1 MVERGR
7 KIHEVKKTWG
17 DPPPPP
23 PTPVSG
29 TGVQFNSLPTDR
41 RALLSERLE
50 QAIKIYVSSFKT
62 EKGFSPIGEFAPYPV
77 HLPHLTSVPLL
88 SQYVDP
94 ASEEHDENTRDS

>member
-17 DPPPPP
+17 DPPSP

-41 RALLSERLE
+41 HALLSERVE
-50 QAIKIYVSSFKT
+50 
-62 EKGFSPIGEFAPYPV
+62 EGFSPIRELAPYPI

-88 SQYVDP
+88 SQHVDP
-94 ASEEHDENTRDS
+94 VSEEHDENTRDS

>member
-1 MVERGR
+1 MVERCR
-7 KIHEVKKTWG
+7 NIHEVKKTWG
-17 DPPPPP
+17 DPTPPPP
-23 PTPVSG
+23 STPVSS

-41 RALLSERLE
+41 RALLSERVE
-50 QAIKIYVSSFKT
+50 
-62 EKGFSPIGEFAPYPV
+62 EGFSPIREFAPYPV